1 MRFGDSGHRHL
12 EMRKQQFLGEL
23 KYLWLA
29 GLACKLGL
37 AASTSV
43 CLDALEWEAVDTCEV
58 SKE

>member
-1 MRFGDSGHRHL
+1 
-12 EMRKQQFLGEL
+12 MRKQQFLGEL

-29 GLACKLGL
+29 GLAYKLGL

-58 SKE
+58 SEE